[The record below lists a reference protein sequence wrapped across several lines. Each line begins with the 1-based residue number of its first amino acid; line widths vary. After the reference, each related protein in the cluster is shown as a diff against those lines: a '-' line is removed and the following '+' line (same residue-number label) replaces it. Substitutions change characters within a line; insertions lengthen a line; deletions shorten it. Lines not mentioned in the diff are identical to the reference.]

1 MKNLL
6 LPLLLLAGLATS
18 CAPTLKQAET
28 FAAPVATV
36 LRLDGADLIVPN
48 LGGDFRPGWELS
60 IDATPDYTTDAQGQA
75 WCPVRVDLQSPKYGK
90 FVRLTC
96 TMPALVSKAQR
107 RIVTT
112 SGHVLASQGFAYRD
126 ATGAYPVPL
135 TLP

>member
-60 IDATPDYTTDAQGQA
+60 IDATPDYATDAQGQA
-75 WCPVRVDLQSPKYGK
+75 WCPVRVELQSPKYGK

-96 TMPALVSKAQR
+96 TMPALASQAQR
-107 RIVTT
+107 RVVTVI
-112 SGHVLASQGFAYRD
+112 GHVLASQGFAYRD
-126 ATGAYPVPL
+126 ASGAYPVPL